1 MPHHYFELYEPQL
14 AYLCYVLRYLLVLSS
29 QYSPLFKV
37 TEEEVA
43 TLLVTAISKLR
54 ENKIDLT
61 SPSCRPIARCLQVAS
76 YFQVISHLCD
86 RLAMH
91 VMN

>member
-14 AYLCYVLRYLLVLSS
+14 AYLCYVLRYLLVLSG

-54 ENKIDLT
+54 ENEIDLT
-61 SPSCRPIARCLQVAS
+61 SPSCRPIARCLQVAL
-76 YFQVISHLCD
+76 YFQVISHLYD
-86 RLAMH
+86 QLAMH
-91 VMN
+91 AMN